1 MSSWTTFFIGLIVG
15 TLGGL
20 IFGRSQFESC
30 QALLKN
36 MREAF
41 ERNKQELSALA
52 LEKEQGL
59 HALEARAAQPQAEK
73 PEAASQAVAP
83 AETQAPAEEVTA
95 PPVEQAAQAQKAP
108 EVTAEPAPPAEET
121 SAAEPVA
128 PVESACPQ
136 KLARIHGIGRVYEDK
151 LYRAGIG
158 SYWQVATMP
167 QEKLAQIL
175 EVQNFQAVD
184 LSAIQAKARRL
195 AEETH
200 TVGRI
205 WSGQQP
211 DDFESLPGMGKTYE
225 MRLYD
230 AGICTFEKLAQMTPE
245 EVAEIVKA
253 PKWNQP
259 DYAAWIAYAKEHLR
273 S

>member
-1 MSSWTTFFIGLIVG
+1 MSSWTTFFIGLIIG
-15 TLGGL
+15 ALAGL
-20 IFGRSQFESC
+20 IFGRKKLESC

-52 LEKEQGL
+52 LEKEQRA
-59 HALEARAAQPQAEK
+59 HALEAKAPQTQAEK
-73 PEAASQAVAP
+73 HEAASQVIAP
-83 AETQAPAEEVTA
+83 VEKQEAPTEEVPA
-95 PPVEQAAQAQKAP
+95 PPIEQEAQAQETPGA
-108 EVTAEPAPPAEET
+108 TAEPEPPTAEEPIST
-121 SAAEPVA
+121 
-128 PVESACPQ
+128 VESACPQ

-167 QEKLAQIL
+167 QEKLAEIL
-175 EVQNFQAVD
+175 DVQNFQAVD
-184 LSAIQAKARRL
+184 LDGIQADARRL

-200 TVGRI
+200 TMGRV

-211 DDFESLPGMGKTYE
+211 DDFESMPGMGKTYE

-230 AGICTFEKLAQMTPE
+230 AGVCTFEKLAQMTPE
-245 EVAEIVKA
+245 EVADIVKA
-253 PKWNQP
+253 PKWHQP

-273 S
+273 A